1 MILIEELKIVFIQ
14 KLEHLYIVDEQKVE
28 NLEQAAN
35 AADDDALTLK
45 V

>member
-14 KLEHLYIVDEQKVE
+14 KLEHCYIVDEQKVE

-35 AADDDALTLK
+35 AADDDALTFK